1 MDLAAGLAGLNAALE
16 TLKGL
21 RGLEKAYD
29 QAVLKAQIVDLM
41 GHVSDA
47 KLALLEAKEEIQ
59 ARDAENKELRDKLEK
74 RSQTVQ
80 SGGFYYV
87 ANAEGGPTGE
97 ALCTVCLNSDGSQI
111 PLSKAPGRRLLCT
124 RCNWITEGA
133 RTFD

>member
-1 MDLAAGLAGLNAALE
+1 MDLATGLAGLNAALE

-47 KLALLEAKEEIQ
+47 KLALLNAKEEIQ
-59 ARDAENKELRDKLEK
+59 ARDAELGALKAKLEK
-74 RSQTVQ
+74 RSATVQ
-80 SGGFYYV
+80 SGGFSYV
-87 ANAEGGPTGE
+87 ANAEGYPTGE
-97 ALCTVCLNSDGSQI
+97 ALCTVCLNGDGSQI

-124 RCNWITEGA
+124 RCHWVTEGA
-133 RTFD
+133 QSFP